1 MDSYN
6 NSLRYYR
13 EYYNDIRWDIGR
25 KDKKDSN
32 EDKGTN
38 EKKMDNV
45 NRRLIQSKLPDV
57 EPLLP
62 FNYEGIDPEH
72 TFNLLVQNP
81 GLIIGSGIPHGAGF
95 KGEIKMG
102 FHFDFTTGLP
112 VLPGS
117 SVKGVLRSLW
127 PLGLEH
133 AASSEKDTKRE
144 AALCEKAGWSVKFLQ
159 QRLKKIEEGKDWTE
173 PQVKALEKWFFGSYD
188 PGDKP
193 GHMSGRT
200 HFYDAMPVNAV
211 RVVNQ
216 DNGKYTYQ
224 YLGLD
229 FITPHKDPL
238 KDPVPIQ
245 ILKVLPKV
253 EYRFQFKLHDYESE
267 HHALNVAQIKD
278 LFEQLIQ
285 LVGVGAKT
293 NVGYGY
299 FGPLTRRPTREER
312 GQEHLDTRMQE
323 RETNTAEE
331 PQLPEEHYIT
341 KPLFGGEEVVGLIKK
356 GSKKKPGKKRIEFMV
371 LDKKLILHSDDI
383 QQFEVDDLVVVEI
396 TKASKPGGIASFKAL
411 RKKEV

>member
-1 MDSYN
+1 MSEYN
-6 NSLRYYR
+6 NSLRYYKHYYQGVSWQYSR
-13 EYYNDIRWDIGR
+13 ENS
-25 KDKKDSN
+25 SN
-32 EDKGTN
+32 EEAFNKQNQALT
-38 EKKMDNV
+38 E
-45 NRRLIQSKLPDV
+45 SKLPEV
-57 EPLLP
+57 ESLLP
-62 FNYEGIDPEH
+62 FQYEGINPEH

-127 PLGLEH
+127 PSGLGK
-133 AASSEKDTKRE
+133 AASSERDADRR
-144 AALCEKAGWSVKFLQ
+144 AALREKAGWSVEFLQ

-173 PQVKALEKWFFGSYD
+173 PQVKALEKWLFGSYD
-188 PGDKP
+188 PEDKP

-200 HFYDAMPVNAV
+200 HFHDAMPINAV

-216 DNGKYTYQ
+216 VTGKYTDQ

-229 FITPHKDPL
+229 FITPHKELL

-253 EYRFQFKLHDYESE
+253 EYRFQFKLHDYEADGHS
-267 HHALNVAQIKD
+267 LNAMQIRE
-278 LFEQLIQ
+278 LFKELIQ

-293 NVGYGY
+293 NVGYGH
-299 FGPLTRRPTREER
+299 FGPLTRRPTPEER
-312 GQEHLDTRMQE
+312 GKEHLDTRMQE
-323 RETNTAEE
+323 RVTNTAQE
-331 PQLPEEHYIT
+331 PQLSEEHYIA

-356 GSKKKPGKKRIEFMV
+356 GSKKKPEKKRIEFMV
-371 LDKKLILHSDDI
+371 LGNNLTLSSDDI
-383 QQFEVDDLVVVEI
+383 QQFEVGNLVVVKI
-396 TKASKPGGIASFKAL
+396 TKATVTGSIVTYEAL
-411 RKKEV
+411 RKLKG